1 VTADRTDP
9 PPLPAGLRG
18 RRNRVANELNTTAI
32 HALRRARV
40 ADAESGLTP
49 ERLSLLSVL
58 VFAGAMPMSRLAA
71 VEGVSAP
78 AITRIVTALEA
89 DGLVTRRRVPEDR
102 RAVEVRATPQG
113 RRVMDEGRRRRIEVL
128 AEALAT
134 TSRDELALISGALAI
149 VRQALAHKVAR

>member
-1 VTADRTDP
+1 M
-9 PPLPAGLRG
+9 RG
-18 RRNRVANELNTTAI
+18 QRHRVANELNTTAI

-49 ERLSLLSVL
+49 ERLSVLSVL
-58 VFAGAMPMSRLAA
+58 VFAGPMPMSRLAA

-89 DGLVTRRRVPEDR
+89 AGLVIRRGTSEDR
-102 RAVEVRATPQG
+102 RKVEVRATADG

-128 AEALAT
+128 SDLLSGASADELGQISRGLAVIRRALA
-134 TSRDELALISGALAI
+134 
-149 VRQALAHKVAR
+149 AR

>member
-1 VTADRTDP
+1 VADRTDP

-18 RRNRVANELNTTAI
+18 RRHRVANELNTTAI

-40 ADAESGLTP
+40 ADAASGLTP

-58 VFAGAMPMSRLAA
+58 VFAGPMPMSRLAA
-71 VEGVSAP
+71 LEGVSAP

-89 DGLVTRRRVPEDR
+89 AGLVIRRTASEDR
-102 RAVEVRATPQG
+102 RRVEVRATTKG

-128 AEALAT
+128 ADVLAGVGTDELAELSRALAT
-134 TSRDELALISGALAI
+134 
-149 VRQALAHKVAR
+149 VRQALAHART